1 VRAVAVRLAAVRA
14 VAVRLAAVVGRD
26 NEAKPIC
33 GRGFDRKRAAPA
45 QRLTDRE

>member
-1 VRAVAVRLAAVRA
+1 VRA

-33 GRGFDRKRAAPA
+33 GRGFDR
-45 QRLTDRE
+45 